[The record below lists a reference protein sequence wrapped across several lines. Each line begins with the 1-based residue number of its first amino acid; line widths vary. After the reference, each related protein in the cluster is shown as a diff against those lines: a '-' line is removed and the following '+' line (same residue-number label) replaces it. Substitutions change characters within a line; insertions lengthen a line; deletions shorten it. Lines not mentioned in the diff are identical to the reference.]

1 LASRDDDDR
10 VGYRHPPKHT
20 RFKPGQSGNPK
31 GRPKHAR
38 NLKTE
43 FLEELGEIIRV
54 REGDRDMKISKQR
67 AFVKALVAAA
77 IKGDMR
83 AASALVSFC
92 TRAFGNEPEDD
103 QPPSPAPDD
112 IEILDEF
119 VGREVRRRAARGGAD
134 ADSQPQSQT
143 RRTSNEK

>member
-1 LASRDDDDR
+1 MAIEDDNDR
-10 VGYRHPPKHT
+10 VGYKRPPKSA

-43 FLEELGEIIRV
+43 FLEELSEIIRV
-54 REGDRDMKISKQR
+54 REGDREMKISKQR

-83 AASALVSFC
+83 AANALVSFC
-92 TRAFGNEPEDD
+92 TRAFGDD
-103 QPPSPAPDD
+103 GDDSRLQAPAPDD
-112 IEILDEF
+112 LEILEEF
-119 VGREVRRRAARGGAD
+119 VGREVRKRSTRSKPES
-134 ADSQPQSQT
+134 SQELQSPKE
-143 RRTSNEK
+143 NDDE

>member
-1 LASRDDDDR
+1 MASKDDDDR
-10 VGYRHPPKHT
+10 VGYKRPPAHT

-31 GRPKHAR
+31 GRPKHDR

-43 FLEELGEIIRV
+43 FLEELSEIIRV
-54 REGDRDMKISKQR
+54 REGDREMKISKQR

-112 IEILDEF
+112 LEILNEF
-119 VGREVRRRAARGGAD
+119 VGREVRRHAAQGGAD
-134 ADSQPQSQT
+134 GDSQPQSENRKT
-143 RRTSNEK
+143 THEK

>member
-1 LASRDDDDR
+1 MATDGDDR
-10 VGYRHPPKHT
+10 IGYGRPPKAT

-43 FLEELGEIIRV
+43 FLEELNEIIRV
-54 REGDRDMKISKQR
+54 REGDREMKISKQR

-83 AASALVSFC
+83 AANALVSFC
-92 TRAFGNEPEDD
+92 NRAFGDERDESSSGTATHDL
-103 QPPSPAPDD
+103 
-112 IEILDEF
+112 EILEEF
-119 VGREVRRRAARGGAD
+119 VSREVRKRAD
-134 ADSQPQSQT
+134 QDSPKKIDEPKSFM
-143 RRTSNEK
+143 EKSDE

>member
-1 LASRDDDDR
+1 MATEDADDR
-10 VGYRHPPKHT
+10 VGYRRPPKSS

-43 FLEELGEIIRV
+43 FLDELSEVIRV
-54 REGDRDMKISKQR
+54 REGDREMKITKQR

-83 AASALVSFC
+83 AANALVSFC
-92 TRAFGNEPEDD
+92 TRAFGDEDD
-103 QPPSPAPDD
+103 DAGASAPAPDD
-112 IEILDEF
+112 LEILDEF
-119 VGREVRRRAARGGAD
+119 VGREVRKRAARGGAD
-134 ADSQPQSQT
+134 GDSISV
-143 RRTSNEK
+143 SAEENDHE